1 MTTRSTPARFAAFFF
16 IFTRGDRLRDSSA
29 AVFLGPKPRV
39 GWLLNMVPAT
49 FQRGDAELSGLELF
63 LLSADAKDNFRVT
76 VARVPP
82 APAPEPPPFLFS
94 KGPLPD
100 HAIRR

>member
-1 MTTRSTPARFAAFFF
+1 
-16 IFTRGDRLRDSSA
+16 
-29 AVFLGPKPRV
+29 
-39 GWLLNMVPAT
+39 MVPAT

-82 APAPEPPPFLFS
+82 APAPDDPPPFFFS
-94 KGPLPD
+94 KGSLPA